1 MLVLNTLKKVLML
14 LNHSPP
20 FIQQVG
26 HHAHKGLGLDL
37 APLLQFI
44 QVQSKFK
51 PLGSIQKT
59 YHSYA
64 ASNQLMNCSQAWSCS
79 DVKSSFLV
87 NVTKRKTQRFK
98 HAHCL
103 NVGGQTSQS
112 DVQPLSHR
120 EDLLEVCGDHLS
132 LDAESPVGCDGH
144 TVLPPHG
151 HHGPSVIGHNRLQ
164 ELKEIIQFS
173 HYR

>member
-51 PLGSIQKT
+51 PLGSTQKT
-59 YHSYA
+59 HHRYPAANQQVSYA
-64 ASNQLMNCSQAWSCS
+64 TVHKPGHAVTSRA
-79 DVKSSFLV
+79 VFL
-87 NVTKRKTQRFK
+87 
-98 HAHCL
+98 
-103 NVGGQTSQS
+103 SM
-112 DVQPLSHR
+112 
-120 EDLLEVCGDHLS
+120 
-132 LDAESPVGCDGH
+132 
-144 TVLPPHG
+144 
-151 HHGPSVIGHNRLQ
+151 
-164 ELKEIIQFS
+164 
-173 HYR
+173 

>member
-51 PLGSIQKT
+51 PLGSTQKT
-59 YHSYA
+59 HHRYPAANQQVSYA
-64 ASNQLMNCSQAWSCS
+64 TVHKPGHAVTSRAVFLSMWQRERHRGSN
-79 DVKSSFLV
+79 
-87 NVTKRKTQRFK
+87 T
-98 HAHCL
+98 
-103 NVGGQTSQS
+103 
-112 DVQPLSHR
+112 
-120 EDLLEVCGDHLS
+120 
-132 LDAESPVGCDGH
+132 H
-144 TVLPPHG
+144 TVWTSVASPASPMYSRSPIGKIFWKSVVTIWAWMPNLLSAAMATQFFPLMAITAPP
-151 HHGPSVIGHNRLQ
+151 L
-164 ELKEIIQFS
+164 
-173 HYR
+173 